1 MKRWFAI
8 LALAILPG
16 AAQALEPCKVLTE
29 ADVRAALGGEW
40 KTWTDLSGEDVCA
53 FQGSPSAIVSLTL
66 ASDPMGAARILEA
79 RRTLAG
85 DKVKPADGPGDGA
98 YRLAMPAANVIVF
111 GKGDTVV
118 QLEVSY
124 AASKDTAV
132 VDRLAKTAYERL
144 P

>member
-1 MKRWFAI
+1 MKRFCAV
-8 LALAILPG
+8 LALVMPL
-16 AAQALEPCKVLTE
+16 AAARALEPCKVLTE
-29 ADVRAALGGEW
+29 ADVRAALGGQW
-40 KTWTDLSGEDVCA
+40 QVWTDLSGEDVCA

-79 RRTLAG
+79 RRTMAG
-85 DKVKPADGPGDGA
+85 DKAQPADGPGDGA
-98 YRLAMPAANVIVF
+98 YRLAMPAANVIMF

-124 AASKDTAV
+124 AASKDVAV
-132 VDRLAKTAYERL
+132 VDRLAKIAYDRL